1 MRRFWATTRN
11 GAAREADSAPSVRF
25 LYDRPLP
32 YARNLRLDILDP
44 DGSVVT
50 STIATYDPRDGW
62 VTQTA
67 ANCA

>member
-11 GAAREADSAPSVRF
+11 GAARESGSAPSVRF

-32 YARNLRLDILDP
+32 YARHLRLDILGP

-50 STIATYDPRDGW
+50 STIATYDPRAGW

-67 ANCA
+67 ASCA